1 MIYQTRNTFEKKPP
15 LRLLI
20 VDDNPQVRR
29 DLHLLLGLSE
39 GLEIVGEAANGLEA
53 VQQTMGLNPDVVLL
67 DMEMPV
73 LDGYEA
79 ARQIKYRWPACRVVA
94 LSIHSYRSA
103 REKAAQAGVDEFIEK
118 GASLHEILSKIE
130 GSAG

>member
-1 MIYQTRNTFEKKPP
+1 MNPQSKKFIANKQP

-29 DLHLLLGLSE
+29 DLHLLLGLSD

-53 VQQTMGLNPDVVLL
+53 LQRVERLHPDVVLL

-79 ARQIKYRWPACRVVA
+79 AHRIKSLRPAPRVVA
-94 LSIHSYRSA
+94 LSVHSYRSA

-118 GASLHEILSKIE
+118 GAPLGEILAKI
-130 GSAG
+130 GASA